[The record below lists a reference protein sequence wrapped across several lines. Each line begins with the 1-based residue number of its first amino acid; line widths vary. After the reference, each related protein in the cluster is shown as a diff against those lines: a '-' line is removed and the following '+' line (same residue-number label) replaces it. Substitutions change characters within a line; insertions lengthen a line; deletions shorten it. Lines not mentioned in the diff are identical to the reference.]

1 MKIGKHLVSKRTLA
15 LACAAIVL
23 FTFGGVMGV
32 RAAKA
37 APDIQSQD
45 LEADFQLQHLGV
57 HLYENGKWVGQRS
70 GDNGERGKL
79 LGYMYANKSDE
90 AGAFVAGKAY
100 EERIAAKNGTDVKQY
115 VRIIIRK
122 YWQVKTAKG
131 FEKDTDLDPS
141 LIKLSYNDN
150 EINTESWINNENDSE
165 YNTESWIKSENES
178 TTESE
183 TYYYKS
189 QLDNGKFTP
198 PVVNKLVVDGKIAE
212 GKKKIVEKDVNGKTI
227 ITYVYEY
234 DGKYIALEA
243 DVQAVQTHNAND
255 AIKGI
260 WGVQNVKA
268 SNGTLSVSN

>member
-32 RAAKA
+32 RAAKT

-57 HLYENGKWVGQRS
+57 HLYENGKWVGKRS
-70 GDNGERGKL
+70 DDNGERGKL
-79 LGYMYANKSDE
+79 LTYMYADKSDE
-90 AGAFVAGKAY
+90 AGAFIAGKEY
-100 EERIAAKNGTDVKQY
+100 EEKIAAKNATDVDQY
-115 VRIIIRK
+115 LRIIIHK
-122 YWQVKTAKG
+122 YWQVKTDNG
-131 FEKDTDLDPS
+131 FEKDTNLDPS
-141 LIKLSYNDN
+141 LIKLSYNN
-150 EINTESWINNENDSE
+150 SE
-165 YNTESWIKSENES
+165 YNTKSWAKNKKES

-189 QLDNGKFTP
+189 KLGAGDMTP

-212 GKKKIVEKDVNGKTI
+212 GKEEIVIPAENPGDKTVI
-227 ITYVYEY
+227 KYVYEY

-243 DVQAVQTHNAND
+243 DVQAVQTHNGND

-260 WGVQNVKA
+260 WGVQNVTV
-268 SNGTLSVSN
+268 SNGTLSVN

>member
-1 MKIGKHLVSKRTLA
+1 MKIGKHLISKRTLA

-100 EERIAAKNGTDVKQY
+100 KEEIAAKNGTDVDQY
-115 VRIIIRK
+115 VRIIIHK
-122 YWQVKTAKG
+122 YWM
-131 FEKDTDLDPS
+131 EKDEKGRFVKNTKLDPS
-141 LIKLSYNDN
+141 LIKLSYNG
-150 EINTESWINNENDSE
+150 SE
-165 YNTESWIKSENES
+165 YNTKSWAKNKKES

-189 QLDNGKFTP
+189 KLGKGKFTP
-198 PVVNKLVVDGKIAE
+198 PVVNKLVVDGSIAE
-212 GKKKIVEKDVNGKTI
+212 AKTEEKKNENGLTI

-234 DGKYIALEA
+234 DGRYIALEA